1 MPVPQKYWKIIP
13 ILRRMTLKPPCLT
26 PPIKWITQYYGLLEM
41 RFLVDAQL
49 PIGLARMLQQLG
61 HEAEHVADLEM
72 MQTSDKLIWAWAKQN
87 ESTIISKDED
97 FVILHNSDENPVRLV
112 WIRVGNTRRKELLAW
127 FGRLLPIVEE
137 KLAAGELLVELI

>member
-1 MPVPQKYWKIIP
+1 
-13 ILRRMTLKPPCLT
+13 
-26 PPIKWITQYYGLLEM
+26 M

-49 PIGLARMLQQLG
+49 PIALARMLKQLG
-61 HEAEHVADLEM
+61 HEAEHVADLGM

-87 ESTIISKDED
+87 KSTLISKDED

-127 FGRLLPIVEE
+127 FERLLPLVEE
-137 KLAAGELLVELI
+137 KLTTGELLVELI